1 MSDSRFD
8 PRFDPAFQRGWD
20 GPVPS
25 VLPESVRPADPE
37 RILVTAEV
45 PSEPEH
51 ESDRRLNPFLIAL
64 GGVAALL
71 VVVGLWMASQVS
83 SGYSSNAPTQV
94 DYAMLQLLMIAAPLT
109 ILLGVMTGI
118 GVLFVF
124 AVRWGKNR

>member
-1 MSDSRFD
+1 M
-8 PRFDPAFQRGWD
+8 
-20 GPVPS
+20 PS
-25 VLPESVRPADPE
+25 VLPETVRPAEPE
-37 RILVTAEV
+37 RIVVTADVAPEV
-45 PSEPEH
+45 EY

-64 GGVAALL
+64 GGVAAIL
-71 VVVGLWMASQVS
+71 VLVGLWMASQVS
-83 SGYSSNAPTQV
+83 AGYSSNAPTQV

>member
-20 GPVPS
+20 GPAPS

-37 RILVTAEV
+37 RIVVTAELA
-45 PSEPEH
+45 PEPEH

-124 AVRWGKNR
+124 AVRWGRNR

>member
-37 RILVTAEV
+37 RIVVAAEV
-45 PSEPEH
+45 PPEPEL

-71 VVVGLWMASQVS
+71 VVAGLWMASQVS

-124 AVRWGKNR
+124 AVRWGNNR